1 MICKLEN
8 ITKKYSSPS
17 GLADLV
23 IIDNVSLNIDKGEST
38 AITGPSGS
46 GKTTLLHIAAGLE
59 QPDSGCV
66 MIDGS
71 NVSKMSGS
79 ELAIL
84 RNRKVG
90 IVFQHHYLL
99 PQCTLLENVLIPT
112 LPYQNKQNQKENIQ
126 RAAYL
131 VERMGLSDRMNH
143 FPSQLSGGECQ
154 RVALARALIN
164 KPSLLCADE
173 PTGSLDKKSAMEMG
187 KLLLEIN
194 KEEQTAL
201 LLVTHSDLLAAQM
214 DKTLSLNNGKLL
226 SIKS

>member
-1 MICKLEN
+1 MICKVEN
-8 ITKKYSSPS
+8 IVKKYSSPS

-23 IIDNVSLNIDKGEST
+23 IIDDVSLNIDKGESI
-38 AITGPSGS
+38 AIIGPSGS

-59 QPDSGCV
+59 QPDSGSV
-66 MIDGS
+66 IITGS
-71 NVSKMSGS
+71 KVSNMNSG
-79 ELAIL
+79 ELAVL

-112 LPYQNKQNQKENIQ
+112 LPYQDKQNREKSRE
-126 RAAYL
+126 RAVYFL
-131 VERMGLSDRMNH
+131 ERMGLSDRLNH

-154 RVALARALIN
+154 RVALARALVN
-164 KPSLLCADE
+164 KPALLCADE
-173 PTGSLDKKSAMEMG
+173 PTGSLDKASAAELG

-201 LLVTHSDLLAAQM
+201 LLVTHSQELAGQM
-214 DKTLSLNNGKLL
+214 DKTLSLNNGKL